1 MQSNHSAIQDQ
12 VRLPL
17 RVAWGIVVQ
26 GIRIRLGR
34 SLVTLLGVVLGVAFL
49 MSILSSSML
58 RGRVMGEI
66 EARQQIAAMMGFLL
80 AESGTLSGRTLV
92 VWRGTEPDDIEQ
104 RFLREIFRPGAARSV
119 EAKDFVPTS
128 TDDRPALIVVIGG
141 DLPSDVWESV
151 SPHLRQPVA
160 VFTRTLVSDP
170 SGSGA
175 LLRRPPS
182 EEDLQREAQEAAQQK
197 VRTVWILCI
206 AALVTIISISNALLM
221 SVTERFR
228 EIGTMKCLGA
238 LSSFIRRVFF
248 LESALIGFVGGLAG
262 SLFGM
267 LFAVMLYAIS
277 YGWGLVLGSLPV
289 VPLLGALLVCLAAGI
304 IASILAAIYPAGVAS
319 RMVPATALRTNI

>member
-1 MQSNHSAIQDQ
+1 MSSNHSAIQDQ

-34 SLVTLLGVVLGVAFL
+34 SVVTLLGVVLGVAFL
-49 MSILSSSML
+49 MSILSSSLL
-58 RGRVMGEI
+58 RSRVVGEI
-66 EARQQIAAMMGFLL
+66 QARQQTAAMVGFLL
-80 AESGTLSGRTLV
+80 AESGNLSGRTLV
-92 VWRGTEPDDIEQ
+92 VWRGAEPDDIEQ
-104 RFLREIFRPGAARSV
+104 RFLREIFRPGAARPLEV
-119 EAKDFVPTS
+119 KDFAPTGA
-128 TDDRPALIVVIGG
+128 DDRPSLIIVLGG
-141 DLPSDVWESV
+141 ALPSDVWESI

-170 SGSGA
+170 SGAGV

-182 EEDLQREAQEAAQQK
+182 EEDLQRQAQEAAQQR
-197 VRTVWILCI
+197 VRTIWILCI

-248 LESALIGFVGGLAG
+248 LESALMGLVGGVAG
-262 SLFGM
+262 SLFGL
-267 LFAVMLYAIS
+267 LFAAILYALS
-277 YGWGLVLGSLPV
+277 YGWGLVFGSLPV
-289 VPLLGALLVCLAAGI
+289 LPLLGAMVICLAAGI

-319 RMVPATALRTNI
+319 RMVPADALRTNI

>member
-1 MQSNHSAIQDQ
+1 MSSNHSTIQDQ

-34 SLVTLLGVVLGVAFL
+34 SVVTLLGVVLGVAFL
-49 MSILSSSML
+49 MSILSSSL
-58 RGRVMGEI
+58 LHSRVVDEI
-66 EARQQIAAMMGFLL
+66 QARQQTAAMVGFLL
-80 AESGTLSGRTLV
+80 AESVDLSGRKLV
-92 VWRGTEPDDIEQ
+92 VWRGAEPDDIEQ
-104 RFLREIFRPGAARSV
+104 RFLREIFRPGAARPLEV
-119 EAKDFVPTS
+119 KDFAPTGA
-128 TDDRPALIVVIGG
+128 DDRPSLIIVLGG
-141 DLPSDVWESV
+141 ALPSDVWESI

-170 SGSGA
+170 SAAGV

-182 EEDLQREAQEAAQQK
+182 EEDLQRQAQKASQER
-197 VRTVWILCI
+197 VRTIWILCI

-248 LESALIGFVGGLAG
+248 LESALIGLVGGLAG
-262 SLFGM
+262 SLFGL
-267 LFAVMLYAIS
+267 LFAAILYALG
-277 YGWGLVLGSLPV
+277 YGWGLVFGSLPV
-289 VPLLGALLVCLAAGI
+289 LPLLGAMLICLAAGI